1 MRNIVDEMGEII
13 AKATDDHTVIGGH
26 HRPHRIERSLQT
38 SPQGIV
44 NRFQRWYRHLG
55 SSAAPVTAGEDFHH
69 QCGQEDLDGLGACEP
84 PNPRRQEDESAPDQ
98 VPRQEVGF

>member
-1 MRNIVDEMGEII
+1 MRNIVDEVGEII

-69 QCGQEDLDGLGACEP
+69 QCGQEVSRRSGGMRTSEP
-84 PNPRRQEDESAPDQ
+84 TTAGR
-98 VPRQEVGF
+98 